1 MCIRDSNHSLNQ
13 EKQGNER
20 YYQGESGNIEELWV
34 FPETNFAKIAED
46 MGCVG
51 IRVEDPNQVQSAI
64 QEALESNKPAVIDV
78 ISDIDG
84 IAERAW
90 TP

>member
-1 MCIRDSNHSLNQ
+1 
-13 EKQGNER
+13 
-20 YYQGESGNIEELWV
+20 
-34 FPETNFAKIAED
+34 